1 LSNLVYIIENCKEQE
16 EIVHDEFK
24 IKIKERLTQ
33 HNLIVDFSY
42 EHEEYFNSLSQL
54 LLSYIEIGAN
64 AYISIVPLIEDSND

>member
-1 LSNLVYIIENCKEQE
+1 LSNLVYIIENCKERE